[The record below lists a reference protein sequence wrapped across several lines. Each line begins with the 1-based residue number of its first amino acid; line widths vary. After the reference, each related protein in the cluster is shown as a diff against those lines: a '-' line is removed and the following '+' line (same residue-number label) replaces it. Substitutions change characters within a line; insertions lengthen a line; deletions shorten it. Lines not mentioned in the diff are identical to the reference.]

1 MEKIH
6 LFGFTVLLIA
16 LLFLSNA
23 FAQDYTQWRLP
34 EGAKARFGKG
44 WINDIKFSPT
54 GDLVSVATTIGVWTY
69 DVHSGKEVNLFTGDM
84 GGANAIS
91 YTSDG
96 GTLAAAHWNRTV
108 GLWDVNSHL
117 PTAPYFTFTGHPGA
131 IYAVAISPD
140 NRMVA
145 SGGAGKMNRD
155 DSEPS
160 GLIRMWDLQTK
171 ELRPILRSNAP
182 VSTLV
187 FSPNSRMLAAGS
199 GDGTIQVWDAG
210 TGDLIHEFKDHK
222 ESVWKVDFS
231 PDNKWLL
238 SVSLDGT
245 GLLKNLGP
253 DGKELPILN
262 QHGTSIHAASFSPV
276 DRDDEYTFAT
286 GGADKRIQL
295 WRAQTNNTN
304 DLLRD
309 NQTLD
314 GHNDSVWILAF
325 SKDGQDL
332 ASGSLDGTVRLW
344 DLDILRERFKITG
357 HTGEIKALAYTVDN
371 RILAC
376 GTGLKG
382 TLRLWDA
389 GTSSQLSI
397 LLDHVGL
404 NETVTFSSDGRTLAS
419 GGSENN
425 SILLSDVTKIL
436 GGSMDNNSFLHSLTG
451 NKNGI
456 TALALSFPG
465 GDSVPLAPRTL
476 ASGGMD
482 ARIHLL
488 NVANNREL
496 KTLTG
501 AESTV
506 TALTFD
512 PTGKSLFSG
521 EENGTVREWDA
532 NTGIEQF
539 DFKSSF
545 NAITALAFS
554 PHPRFLAI
562 GDEIG
567 KIRLFDFAA
576 QREKYIS
583 TEHTRKITSLVFS
596 PDGNTL
602 VSGSED
608 GTILHWDMNEVLSNI
623 EEQDIV
629 PQQDQTTIKTPQ
641 EQPTSTPQTPQ
652 QIAKRALASTVLLAM
667 QDANG
672 KTQGYGSGFFVGSG
686 QIATN
691 YHVIKGATLR
701 YAKVIGGEKWYAVEN
716 IAAIDAEHDLAVLK
730 VNSINLAALPLAN
743 SDKVEIGE
751 TVYAVGNPQG
761 FLEGTVSDGII
772 SGIRGEGNNKLIQMT
787 APISPGS
794 SGGPVLN
801 IRGEVIGIAAGDYSI
816 QDPKLKINRSQNLN
830 VAIPVNYL
838 KALLREVK

>member
-145 SGGAGKMNRD
+145 SGGAGKMNRG

-357 HTGEIKALAYTVDN
+357 HTGGIKALAYTVDN

-512 PTGKSLFSG
+512 PTGKSPL
-521 EENGTVREWDA
+521 
-532 NTGIEQF
+532 
-539 DFKSSF
+539 
-545 NAITALAFS
+545 
-554 PHPRFLAI
+554 
-562 GDEIG
+562 
-567 KIRLFDFAA
+567 
-576 QREKYIS
+576 QR
-583 TEHTRKITSLVFS
+583 
-596 PDGNTL
+596 
-602 VSGSED
+602 
-608 GTILHWDMNEVLSNI
+608 
-623 EEQDIV
+623 
-629 PQQDQTTIKTPQ
+629 
-641 EQPTSTPQTPQ
+641 
-652 QIAKRALASTVLLAM
+652 
-667 QDANG
+667 
-672 KTQGYGSGFFVGSG
+672 
-686 QIATN
+686 
-691 YHVIKGATLR
+691 
-701 YAKVIGGEKWYAVEN
+701 
-716 IAAIDAEHDLAVLK
+716 
-730 VNSINLAALPLAN
+730 
-743 SDKVEIGE
+743 
-751 TVYAVGNPQG
+751 
-761 FLEGTVSDGII
+761 
-772 SGIRGEGNNKLIQMT
+772 
-787 APISPGS
+787 
-794 SGGPVLN
+794 
-801 IRGEVIGIAAGDYSI
+801 
-816 QDPKLKINRSQNLN
+816 
-830 VAIPVNYL
+830 
-838 KALLREVK
+838 